1 MKEFIDLFQNVIVH
15 IATPQGT
22 GTGFCLKDRGL
33 IVTNNHVVG
42 NNSEV
47 VVSGKHLEKKM
58 ARVLFFDPPND
69 LAFVRMPEGLDVPQ
83 VRLAPQATIKEGDPI
98 VAIGHPFE
106 LKYTATQGIVSKAK
120 RLQNNLNYIQIDA
133 AINPGNSGGP
143 LVNAEGEI
151 VGVNTF
157 IIEGGDNLGFSLPVD
172 YLIKSLDDYQPFFD
186 RTSFRCPSCANL
198 LVIADTQDGYCPNCG
213 AKLELPKITGD
224 SYQPVGAAAL
234 VEQIIE
240 KLGQDVKLT
249 RRGPNSWEIKEG
261 SATVYINF
269 NEKSGFIVGDA
280 FLCLIPKSGVEP
292 LYQFLLL
299 ENYNLEGLTF
309 SVSNQDIVLSFLIY
323 YEELQLETGLKVFN
337 DLFKKADYYDNLLIE
352 KYGAVPKAPSEN

>member
-1 MKEFIDLFQNVIVH
+1 MKEFIDLYQDVIIH

-47 VVSGKHLEKKM
+47 VISGKHLEEKM

-69 LAFVRMPEGLDVPQ
+69 LAFVRMPEGLEVPQ

-151 VGVNTF
+151 IGVNTCG
-157 IIEGGDNLGFSLPVD
+157 IGAGENLNFSLPVD
-172 YLIKSLDDYQPFFD
+172 YLMKSLDDYQPFFD
-186 RTSFRCPSCANL
+186 RASYRCPSCANL
-198 LVIADTQDGYCPNCG
+198 LVIADNQDDYCPQCG
-213 AKLELPKITGD
+213 IKLELPKATVV
-224 SYQPVGAAAL
+224 SYQPVGAALL

-240 KLGQDVKLT
+240 KLGKDVKLC
-249 RRGPNSWEIKEG
+249 RRGPVNWEIKEG
-261 SATVYINF
+261 SATIYIFF

-280 FLCLIPKSGVEP
+280 FLCMIPKARVDE
-292 LYQFLLL
+292 LYQYLLR
-299 ENYNLEGLTF
+299 ENFNLDRLTF

-323 YEELQLETGLKVFN
+323 YEELQLEIGVRIFN
-337 DLFKKADYYDNLLIE
+337 DLFKKADYYDNVLIE
-352 KYGAVPKAPSEN
+352 QYGALPKAPAEK